1 MSKEP
6 KNYSNRPVE
15 TFNFWRSLF
24 QILVCKFFY
33 MIRLKLV
40 YRLKVEGLENVPK
53 DNAYIVCP
61 NHLSTLDPPLV
72 AAVLPRRVSFM
83 AKKELFDI
91 RFLRWWID
99 WLGAFAVNRE
109 SLGPSTIKTVMNI
122 KKSEWVFGIFPQ
134 GTRGEPGTISN
145 ISKGFAGLA
154 KITKCAVLPVGIIGT
169 NEVKRLPFSGQI
181 VVKIGKPIPYSDDT
195 DNVVSEWTKAIQD
208 LTGFKYVETAEMEK
222 KIS

>member
-1 MSKEP
+1 MSKEREK
-6 KNYSNRPVE
+6 KNYANRQASSYNRWR
-15 TFNFWRSLF
+15 TFF
-24 QILVCKFFY
+24 QILVCKYFY
-33 MIRLKLV
+33 MIRYKLV

-53 DNAYIVCP
+53 DNEYIVCP

-72 AAVLPRRVSFM
+72 CAVLPRRISFM

-91 RFLRWWID
+91 RFLRWWLD

-134 GTRGEPGTISN
+134 GTRGEPGTISGVT
-145 ISKGFAGLA
+145 KGFAGLA

-169 NEVKRLPFSGQI
+169 NEIKRLPFSGQI
-181 VVKIGKPIPYSDDT
+181 TVKIGKPIPYSDDT
-195 DNVVSEWTKAIQD
+195 DGMVKKWALAIEE
-208 LTGFKYVETAEMEK
+208 LTGFKYVEPVNKE
-222 KIS
+222 

>member
-1 MSKEP
+1 MCKEP
-6 KNYSNRPVE
+6 KNYSKRPVK
-15 TFNFWRSLF
+15 TFNRWRSLF
-24 QILVCKFFY
+24 QIIVCKFFY

-109 SLGPSTIKTVMNI
+109 SLSPSTIKTVMNI
-122 KKSEWVFGIFPQ
+122 KKSKWVFGIFPQ
-134 GTRGEPGTISN
+134 GTRGEVGVIEN

-154 KITKCAVLPVGIIGT
+154 KITKCAVLPVGLIGT
-169 NEVKRLPFSGQI
+169 NEVKRIPFSGQI
-181 VVKIGKPIPYSDDT
+181 IVKIGKPIPYSDDT
-195 DNVVSEWTKAIQD
+195 EQVVSQWIEQIQE
-208 LTGFKYVETAEMEK
+208 LTGFKYLEAEN